1 MDKDSYSSRNK
12 QDAASQVSQE
22 TKPMTRIKAEH
33 LFDVDSKHV
42 DQNYRYNIEVRTDST
57 RFYYSLPPSYFE
69 TASFRAVEK
78 FSFLSQLQPMGASNP
93 QDFFAPH
100 HEWQTRQL
108 HKFKKGNFSG
118 FQLAT
123 GHQTLFY
130 QQPFVSCADQPIG
143 GFGLGPADLASP
155 RHPIFPEDSFYH
167 AADVSMNAQ
176 HPPTSESSHMR
187 SAPIHANNYSTDAFP
202 STALRG
208 GELGVRADYSDLQ
221 TTFLNSKS
229 DQADWA
235 VDEEK
240 RSEIE
245 RLLLQKCKLLC
256 TKGEKEKDKEQD
268 AQPKPS
274 QEHDN
279 FEDLEH
285 VPMSQVAQL
294 AETSLEDSKRIQAYM
309 QRFSEEQL
317 APMIDTISRN
327 LDHYIRSKTACYIPR
342 DLIPMSATFASLCRR
357 FCLAN
362 LLDLLSCR
370 FAGHVLRKLADSADF
385 CREAILLCEQ
395 NFKVIVRN
403 LQSTLV
409 LASFVKKAPDEDCLE
424 FLITELETQLSTAQ
438 ETHFLRILTNLIERA
453 TGKNLMRIQDTI
465 NANINWL
472 MDDGLGNF
480 GIQALFRRRSASTIN
495 SFIQVSF
502 HSPIV
507 NLFVKKHRKYVFLEA
522 VRTFENEHREF
533 LLQVL
538 RDLMKNTSGMRLLFK
553 YEDSSWLF
561 IALLFRLQ
569 PCSEFLQKIKR
580 RVVSVAKDTIQPD
593 LYKHW
598 RIIARACDQMLAANL
613 DALISD
619 LSHA

>member
-1 MDKDSYSSRNK
+1 MDKDSYSSKNK

-33 LFDVDSKHV
+33 LFDVDNKHV
-42 DQNYRYNIEVRTDST
+42 DRNYRYNIEVRTDST
-57 RFYYSLPPSYFE
+57 RFYYSLPPSFFE
-69 TASFRAVEK
+69 TSTLHAIEK
-78 FSFLSQLQPMGASNP
+78 ISFLSQLQPLGAINP
-93 QDFFAPH
+93 QDFYVPCQ
-100 HEWQTRQL
+100 EWQTGQL
-108 HKFKKGNFSG
+108 NKLKKGNFSG
-118 FQLAT
+118 SQLAT
-123 GHQTLFY
+123 GHLTHSNLV
-130 QQPFVSCADQPIG
+130 PFVSCADQRIG
-143 GFGLGPADLASP
+143 GFGLGLADPAHP
-155 RHPIFPEDSFYH
+155 RHPTFPENSYTH
-167 AADVSMNAQ
+167 AADVSMNGR

-187 SAPIHANNYSTDAFP
+187 SAPMHANSYFAAAFP
-202 STALRG
+202 STAPRD
-208 GELGVRADYSDLQ
+208 GELGVRADYGDLQ
-221 TTFLNSKS
+221 TTFVNSKS
-229 DQADWA
+229 YEVDWA

-268 AQPKPS
+268 VQPKPS
-274 QEHDN
+274 QEHD
-279 FEDLEH
+279 FQDLEH
-285 VPMSQVAQL
+285 VPISEVAQL
-294 AETSLEDSKRIQAYM
+294 AEKSLEDSKRIQAYI
-309 QRFSEEQL
+309 QLFSEEQL
-317 APMIDTISRN
+317 APMIDTISMN
-327 LDHYIRSKTACYIPR
+327 LDHYVRSKTACYIPR
-342 DLIPMSATFASLCRR
+342 DLIPISTSFASLCRG

-370 FAGHVLRKLADSADF
+370 FAGHVLRKLADSAEF

-424 FLITELETQLSTAQ
+424 FLITELETQLLTAQ

-453 TGKNLMRIQDTI
+453 TGKNLMRIQETI

-480 GIQALFRRRSASTIN
+480 GIQALFRRRSESTIN

-561 IALLFRLQ
+561 IALIFRLQ

-598 RIIARACDQMLAANL
+598 KIIARAIDQMLGANL
-613 DALISD
+613 DALIAD